1 MKINVG
7 TRDEQLA
14 SLRAMVKD
22 REAFI
27 AQRAE
32 QFSKLSAEVS
42 QLRRMSKREGV
53 NMEYLKNVVVQYLS
67 LRDGSQRATLERVLG
82 TLLQFSPTERRQIEI
97 ANDPLTAVDAW
108 MGSWADWTGFGSSSS
123 SGSNSIMVGDGS
135 GPLSGYTSGVVKTIR
150 PRPRTAAMPPP
161 RTPDGVSSK
170 STAADGTG
178 RRVGDAYRS
187 DTRESQQKKP
197 PQSL

>member
-67 LRDGSQRATLERVLG
+67 LRDGSQRATLARV
-82 TLLQFSPTERRQIEI
+82 
-97 ANDPLTAVDAW
+97 A
-108 MGSWADWTGFGSSSS
+108 
-123 SGSNSIMVGDGS
+123 
-135 GPLSGYTSGVVKTIR
+135 
-150 PRPRTAAMPPP
+150 
-161 RTPDGVSSK
+161 
-170 STAADGTG
+170 
-178 RRVGDAYRS
+178 
-187 DTRESQQKKP
+187 
-197 PQSL
+197 